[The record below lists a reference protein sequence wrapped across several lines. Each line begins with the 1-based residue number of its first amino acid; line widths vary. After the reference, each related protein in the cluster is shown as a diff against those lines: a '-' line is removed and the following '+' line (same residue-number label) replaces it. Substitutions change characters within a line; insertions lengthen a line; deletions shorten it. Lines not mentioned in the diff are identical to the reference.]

1 MIPISMTVILIGI
14 ISAFSF
20 IALNNRKYYEAWV
33 LSPYRMEDKKEYYR
47 FLTSGLIHA
56 DFKHWAFNMVS
67 LYFAGRNLEAMIGGF
82 HIAAILFLGIVISD
96 FPSFVKHRHNRG
108 YTSLG
113 ASGGVASVIFASI
126 MVDPLR
132 EMIGGLPAFVFAIL
146 YLLYSYYQSK
156 AEARDN
162 INHSAHFYGAVVG
175 IAYVLVLYPYTLVTF
190 FEQLLSW
197 RLPF

>member
-1 MIPISMTVILIGI
+1 MISINTTLILVVI
-14 ISAFSF
+14 ISVVSF
-20 IALNNRKYYEAWV
+20 IAFNNRKYYEAWV
-33 LSPYRMEDKKEYYR
+33 LYPYRMEEKKEYYR

-56 DFKHWAFNMVS
+56 DFKHWAFNMIS
-67 LYFAGRNLEAMIGGF
+67 LFFAGRNLEGAAGGF
-82 HIAAILFLGIVISD
+82 HMAAILILGIVISD
-96 FPSFVKHRHNRG
+96 FPTFVKYRNHRG

-113 ASGGVASVIFASI
+113 ASGGVAAVIFASI

-156 AEARDN
+156 AETGDH

-175 IAYVLVLYPYTLVTF
+175 IAYILILYPFTLITF
-190 FEQLLSW
+190 FEQIASW
-197 RLPF
+197 RI